1 MLKHLIKAEEDQQAG
16 QKVWSGRCKVRHGL
30 LLGVTA
36 RRTYLFKPSATGRK
50 DEAQ

>member
-16 QKVWSGRCKVRHGL
+16 QKAWSGRCKVRHGL
-30 LLGVTA
+30 LLGVTT
-36 RRTYLFKPSATGRK
+36 RRTYLFKPTATGRK